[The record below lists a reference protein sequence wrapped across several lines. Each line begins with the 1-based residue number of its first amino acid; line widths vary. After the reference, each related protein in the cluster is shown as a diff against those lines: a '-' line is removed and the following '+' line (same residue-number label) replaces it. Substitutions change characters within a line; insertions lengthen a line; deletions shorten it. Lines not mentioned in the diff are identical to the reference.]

1 MKKLLLIMTVFV
13 LLVTLV
19 ACGGPAETGT
29 PDSDVPGTD
38 APETDAPETDAPLC
52 NGKDIHDIEVV
63 EVPAT
68 CQMRGY
74 RKETCKVCG
83 EELVNTAY
91 PKTECT
97 PVAAPTCTEASVCSV
112 CGEVVEEATGHVASD
127 NVVQDLGCSVVYSC
141 AGVGCSETI
150 TLTKENAQH
159 TVTIPEVIDDTL
171 TIKNGQVS
179 ATCTACG
186 EVVPVPEEVKLMLN
200 FDKGTVAEEFETYP
214 DVTYTIYDDESKGLN
229 AQIKESGDR
238 SVLYFKWAK
247 PLFIDYELSFLSD
260 AKVFTIT
267 FDYCVGKAPYA
278 PSNQVSLFT
287 FTPGMQDGA
296 ILSGRSCPWIHSI
309 KFDRTSLYF
318 TDGKTNDPTQYFQP
332 EIGKWYTITLVVD
345 NEFVNSS
352 GKNNGKVYV
361 FVDGEFIRS
370 AENAGCTQYVLDTYG
385 GLSWRIG
392 EMGNTHDPLY
402 DNFKVAVI
410 K

>member
-29 PDSDVPGTD
+29 PDSDAPGTD

-150 TLTKENAQH
+150 TLT
-159 TVTIPEVIDDTL
+159 EVIDDTL

-179 ATCTACG
+179 ALCTACG

-332 EIGKWYTITLVVD
+332 EIGKWYTVTLVVD